1 MASFLASWF
10 SQTCSLDQ
18 VGEEY
23 DFIVV
28 GGGSAG
34 AVVARR
40 LSAKQ
45 DATVLLLEAG
55 EDTSYVMD
63 ARVPAAC
70 GKMQK
75 TDHDWAF
82 VAEPSETKK
91 YGTALQDN
99 FVPRGKVAIVK

>member
-1 MASFLASWF
+1 MSWF
-10 SQTCSLDQ
+10 SQIYSLDQ
-18 VGEEY
+18 VDEEY

-55 EDTSYVMD
+55 DDASYVLD
-63 ARVPAAC
+63 ARIPAAC
-70 GKMQK
+70 GKMQD
-75 TDHDWAF
+75 TDQDWGF
-82 VAEPSETKK
+82 VAEPSAKNN
-91 YGTALQDN
+91 YGTALQRDYW
-99 FVPRGKVAIVK
+99 PRGKVVML